1 MAAGATQGATSIEVY
16 GFTAWITT
24 GVAYGAFICWAYIPE
39 RCLQALGISYYPDK
53 YWALAVPSWI
63 CVAVVAAYWA
73 YESWNQALVPPL
85 ESLNNIQDVHSKS
98 PANLG
103 LPSIVQ
109 DCTDSVPPLADAD
122 TAIISRY
129 MYSDCSLA
137 DFLEAG
143 DSKCARKAMTK
154 PVQNTADA
162 VISIFRREDDKQHLF
177 TKDTLDAAVLSL
189 SAFYKSATHPY
200 VIDKTK
206 KCAKPILVLM
216 LITLFVSQLL
226 AVPIRAIALAVQ
238 MGTLGLVSSN
248 VVSGFGQRWVSDAVA
263 SAPMVIMLVVRSFV
277 RKPLYKCF
285 IHMLREVN
293 PQTARVIETTPRIS
307 NQNKKT
313 KSVKVNERVDKTYQR
328 MHYLT
333 MNKNLGP
340 RRAAIL
346 SLVALYSPV
355 EPFVIKFVE
364 VWRASRILAPEI
376 LDPYLSHTIPH
387 QDRAAFLRQNEVTI
401 NAFLAP
407 QVLLVSIPYVGP
419 LIFVPMQ
426 GASAW
431 LVDLLARQSA
441 TQSPRQ
447 PMQQMSGQGTPA
459 IPAAAQYDGSKLSR
473 NAASSNAAPTRP
485 AAFYPGQETYIS
497 GQGNPQPAKGGF
509 QPGHGHYQPSAGNY
523 QDSVHSHKYS

>member
-1 MAAGATQGATSIEVY
+1 
-16 GFTAWITT
+16 
-24 GVAYGAFICWAYIPE
+24 
-39 RCLQALGISYYPDK
+39 
-53 YWALAVPSWI
+53 
-63 CVAVVAAYWA
+63 
-73 YESWNQALVPPL
+73 
-85 ESLNNIQDVHSKS
+85 
-98 PANLG
+98 
-103 LPSIVQ
+103 
-109 DCTDSVPPLADAD
+109 
-122 TAIISRY
+122 
-129 MYSDCSLA
+129 
-137 DFLEAG
+137 
-143 DSKCARKAMTK
+143 MTK

-328 MHYLT
+328 AVSMLALSAGLYICRQIPLFGRFVAPVMHYLT

>member
-1 MAAGATQGATSIEVY
+1 MPAGATQGATSIEVY

-24 GVAYGAFICWAYIPE
+24 GVAYGAFLCWAYIPE
-39 RCLQALGISYYPDK
+39 RYLQALGISYYPDK
-53 YWALAVPSWI
+53 YWALAVPSWV

-73 YESWNQALVPPL
+73 YESWNESLVPPL
-85 ESLNNIQDVHSKS
+85 ESLNNIQDAHSKS

-103 LPSIVQ
+103 LPI
-109 DCTDSVPPLADAD
+109 
-122 TAIISRY
+122 
-129 MYSDCSLA
+129 
-137 DFLEAG
+137 
-143 DSKCARKAMTK
+143 
-154 PVQNTADA
+154 
-162 VISIFRREDDKQHLF
+162 
-177 TKDTLDAAVLSL
+177 LSL

-216 LITLFVSQLL
+216 LVTLFVSQLL

-238 MGTLGLVSSN
+238 VVTLGLVSSN
-248 VVSGFGQRWVSDAVA
+248 VASVFGQRWVSDAVA

-293 PQTARVIETTPRIS
+293 PQTAQVIETTPRIS
-307 NQNKKT
+307 NPNKKT
-313 KSVKVNERVDKTYQR
+313 KTVKVNEKVDKTYQR
-328 MHYLT
+328 AVNMLALSAGLYICRQIPLFGRLVAPVMHYLT

-340 RRAAIL
+340 RRAAIM

-355 EPFVIKFVE
+355 EPCVIKFVE

-387 QDRAAFLRQNEVTI
+387 QDRAAFFRQNEVTI

-407 QVLLVSIPYVGP
+407 QEVYL
-419 LIFVPMQ
+419 
-426 GASAW
+426 
-431 LVDLLARQSA
+431 
-441 TQSPRQ
+441 
-447 PMQQMSGQGTPA
+447 
-459 IPAAAQYDGSKLSR
+459 
-473 NAASSNAAPTRP
+473 
-485 AAFYPGQETYIS
+485 S
-497 GQGNPQPAKGGF
+497 GQGNPQPGQGGF
-509 QPGHGHYQPSAGNY
+509 QAGQGSYQTSAGNY